1 MMATVSVGS
10 LSNHVKSWCS
20 CQCKVKG
27 MEFLW
32 LGLCIVTRRMPSD
45 GKVAD
50 AFVRGGGGV
59 SVGIFGDGVWMLR
72 ELVLSLRCIGR

>member
-1 MMATVSVGS
+1 
-10 LSNHVKSWCS
+10 
-20 CQCKVKG
+20 
-27 MEFLW
+27 
-32 LGLCIVTRRMPSD
+32 MPSD

-59 SVGIFGDGVWMLR
+59 SVGIFRDGVWMLR